1 MSIIIKEAT
10 NKRELKKFVMFGIKM
25 YSDHPYAAP
34 PLLMDDMTVLSKE
47 KNPSFDVCDAAYFM
61 AFRDGQMVG
70 RVAAIINHNANEKW
84 QYKHARFGWLD
95 MIDDIEVTRALL
107 STAEKWA
114 LDRGMDVIQGPAG
127 FTDFDREGMLV
138 WGFDK
143 MGTMATNYNFPYYQ
157 EHMEALGFA
166 KDVDWKEYN
175 ITIPSVFPEKYFRI
189 GEIVKT
195 KHKLT
200 TAHFTSTKEMASK
213 YGVKMFDLLNTCYK
227 DLYGFST
234 LSKAQMNF
242 YIKFYL
248 TFARLDLI
256 SVILNELDE
265 VVAVGISMP
274 SMTKALQK
282 IKGKIFPFGWIHLLK
297 ALKGKSDV
305 IDLYLMAVRP
315 DYQVKGASALLFT
328 ELMPQ
333 YAKMGF
339 KYAETNPELEDNH
352 KVSTL
357 WDNFETIH
365 VKTRRA
371 YSKKLR

>member
-1 MSIIIKEAT
+1 MSIVIKEVLS
-10 NKRELKKFVMFGIKM
+10 KKELKKFILFGIKM
-25 YSDHPYAAP
+25 YSDNSYAAP
-34 PLLMDDMTVLSKE
+34 PLLIDDMTVLSKE
-47 KNPSFDVCDAAYFM
+47 KNPSFGVCDAAYFM
-61 AFRDGQMVG
+61 AFRDGEMVG
-70 RVAAIINHNANEKW
+70 RVAAIINHSANEKW
-84 QYKHARFGWLD
+84 NYKHARFGWLD

-107 STAEKWA
+107 TTAERWA
-114 LDRGMDVIQGPAG
+114 LDRGMDEIQGPCG

-143 MGTMATNYNFPYYQ
+143 MGTMATNYNFPYYP
-157 EHMEALGFA
+157 EHIEALGYT

-175 ITIPSVFPEKYFRI
+175 VTIPSVFPEKYFRI
-189 GEIVKT
+189 AEIVKQ

-200 TAHFTSTKEMASK
+200 PLHFSSTKEMASR
-213 YGVKMFDLLNTCYK
+213 YGLQMFDLLNTCYQH
-227 DLYGFST
+227 LYGFSV
-234 LSKAQMNF
+234 LSQAQMNF

-256 SVILNELDE
+256 SVIVNELDE

-282 IKGKIFPFGWIHLLK
+282 IKGKIFPFGWIYLLK
-297 ALKGKSDV
+297 ALKSKSDV
-305 IDLYLMAVRP
+305 IDLYLVAVRP
-315 DYQVKGASALLFT
+315 DYQLKGASALLFA

-357 WDNFETIH
+357 WESFETVH

-371 YSKKLR
+371 YSKKLK